1 MADQRFEVK
10 GDFRMGDEWRPF
22 TKVVEAPNEAQAK
35 ERTFALIGS
44 KHRLKR
50 SYITVQS
57 ITLLSGE

>member
-1 MADQRFEVK
+1 MADQKFEVK
-10 GDFRMGDEWRPF
+10 GDFRMGDEWRPYR
-22 TKVVEAPNEAQAK
+22 KVIRAPNEAQAK

-57 ITLLSGE
+57 VTLFSGE

>member
-1 MADQRFEVK
+1 MADQKFEVK
-10 GDFRMGDEWRPF
+10 GDFRMGDEWRSYR
-22 TKVVEAPNEAQAK
+22 KVVEAPNEAQAR